1 MLDGFEEHFGEMTD
15 PRVERSKLHPL
26 KEILFV
32 LLCGTICGAESWRDF
47 VTFGMR
53 PANPSCESCEG

>member
-47 VTFGMR
+47 VTSAILILTF
-53 PANPSCESCEG
+53 